1 MRTITPT
8 EVSAPRTAPHHT
20 TPHDAVLSIL
30 EYSNYLLQQTT
41 HTTSL
46 AGEAS
51 LRQTLDRFTRHA
63 NADLWI

>member
-8 EVSAPRTAPHHT
+8 EVSAPRTA
-20 TPHDAVLSIL
+20 PHDAVLSIL